1 MDDVRVWLGSVSVH
15 NDRLDLSIEL
25 EEEIKCSI
33 ASNRCDSF
41 TYILQGWF
49 TNPGSQV
56 MLDYSTGAGA
66 IIWLPQCQWV
76 NHEMS
81 VPVPVKSSWQIWV
94 KSMGAKPQ
102 FKSHDSPF
110 PLQILLLEETSCLSS
125 VYHAIMMHTAHKNT
139 LQHRL
144 ALQLISTTAYVWL
157 CHHHDLRSYWLLH
170 NCSYAYRHS
179 WIAVSYGMVW
189 YALKVSFFF
198 QISSQQYIS
207 YCMTC
212 VQIMYHL
219 KEMYIFHRCLLFI
232 WCSCTV

>member
-1 MDDVRVWLGSVSVH
+1 MDDVRVWLGCVSVH

-25 EEEIKCSI
+25 EVEIKCSI

-49 TNPGSQV
+49 TVPGSQV
-56 MLDYSTGAGA
+56 MWDYRTGAGA
-66 IIWLPQCQWV
+66 IILLPQCQWV

-144 ALQLISTTAYVWL
+144 ALELISTTAYVTIMI
-157 CHHHDLRSYWLLH
+157 CVPTDSYIIVHMLTDIL
-170 NCSYAYRHS
+170 
-179 WIAVSYGMVW
+179 
-189 YALKVSFFF
+189 
-198 QISSQQYIS
+198 
-207 YCMTC
+207 
-212 VQIMYHL
+212 
-219 KEMYIFHRCLLFI
+219 
-232 WCSCTV
+232 

>member
-1 MDDVRVWLGSVSVH
+1 MDVFIKEDMFKVHFGHVTVIILVKDIWHNHVFNCQSYIQNMLRVMDDVRVWLGCVSVH

-49 TNPGSQV
+49 SVPGSQV
-56 MLDYSTGAGA
+56 MWDYRTGAGA

-102 FKSHDSPF
+102 LKSHDSPF
-110 PLQILLLEETSCLSS
+110 PLQSSWLKKLL
-125 VYHAIMMHTAHKNT
+125 VYRQFIMPLWCT
-139 LQHRL
+139 QH
-144 ALQLISTTAYVWL
+144 IKTH
-157 CHHHDLRSYWLLH
+157 CNID
-170 NCSYAYRHS
+170 
-179 WIAVSYGMVW
+179 
-189 YALKVSFFF
+189 
-198 QISSQQYIS
+198 
-207 YCMTC
+207 
-212 VQIMYHL
+212 
-219 KEMYIFHRCLLFI
+219 
-232 WCSCTV
+232 